1 MAIDIN
7 YKRDKGFLYIMVK
20 GHSTIEEYE
29 KVMEEMTKS
38 EQYPADVNTMWDV
51 REQEF
56 NDFDSDTINRFLSIR
71 KRYPER
77 GTARVAFIVKGDF
90 AFGMMR
96 MYDILSSLEGSKLPQ
111 NLMVFRDYS
120 EGEKWLLG
128 EQS

>member
-1 MAIDIN
+1 MTIDID
-7 YKRDKGFLYIMVK
+7 YKREKRFLYIVVK

-29 KVMEEMTKS
+29 KAMEEITES

-51 REQEF
+51 REQELD
-56 NDFDSDTINRFLSIR
+56 DFDSDTINRFLNIR
-71 KRYPER
+71 KRYPKR

-96 MYDILSSLEGSKLPQ
+96 MYDILSSLEGPKLPQ

-120 EGEKWLLG
+120 EGEKWLLE

>member
-1 MAIDIN
+1 MAIDIS
-7 YKRDKGFLYIMVK
+7 YKPDKGFLYIVVK

-29 KVMEEMTKS
+29 KTMKEITQS
-38 EQYPADVNTMWDV
+38 DQYAPDVNTMWDV
-51 REQEF
+51 REQELH
-56 NDFDSDTINRFLSIR
+56 DFDSDSIQRFISIR

-77 GTARVAFIVKGDF
+77 GTARVAFIAKGDF

-96 MYDILSSLEGSKLPQ
+96 MYDILSSLEGSELPQ

-128 EQS
+128 E